1 LLGRNE
7 NWASNANLQ
16 YLQPLY
22 VSAELFAGLGHG
34 GKSGAGGIVEQQP
47 RHSENSIFDLVCSRT
62 NREAL
67 VAAEA

>member
-7 NWASNANLQ
+7 NWGSNANLQ

-22 VSAELFAGLGHG
+22 VSVELFAGLGYG
-34 GKSGAGGIVEQQP
+34 GKSGGGGIVEQQP
-47 RHSENSIFDLVCSRT
+47 RHSENSIFDLVCSGT
-62 NREAL
+62 NWEEN